1 MTNKKMPAR
10 AEAQTADTNLQQQYN
25 PKGGESQMRTKEEIC
40 NEIAKVKTAKRN
52 AERKNRRCISRL
64 EELEAELKEAEQNE
78 NQI

>member
-1 MTNKKMPAR
+1 
-10 AEAQTADTNLQQQYN
+10 
-25 PKGGESQMRTKEEIC
+25 MRTKEEIC